1 MKKLLVY
8 FKPEERF
15 KERYLYASKMMGFE
29 PESPYPEADPA
40 DYAGLIMIGG
50 GDMDPSFYGEE
61 NTASRYVDY
70 EYDEACLKIIDRF
83 FKAGKPILGICRGFQ
98 VLNVYFG
105 GDLNQD
111 IPGHM
116 ANGLLHEVHGT
127 KAEGLKYPFP
137 DVFITN
143 TRHHQSVKTPGKG
156 LIVSAKA
163 FDDTIEAFEHEN
175 GLVLGVQWHPER
187 MLDNMPGEGGD
198 GVMVFDRF
206 KQMIEEQE
214 ARE

>member
-1 MKKLLVY
+1 MEKLLVY

-15 KERYLYASKMMGFE
+15 KERYLYAARLMGFE
-29 PESPYPEADPA
+29 PESPYPDADPA
-40 DYAGLIMIGG
+40 VYAGLIMIGG
-50 GDMDPSFYGEE
+50 GDVDPAFYGEE
-61 NTASRYVDY
+61 NTASRYVDPD
-70 EYDEACLKIIDRF
+70 YDRACFGIIDRF

-116 ANGLLHEVHGT
+116 ANALLHEAYGT
-127 KAEGLKYPFP
+127 QDSRLKYPFP
-137 DVFITN
+137 EKFLTN

-156 LIVSAKA
+156 LIISARA
-163 FDDTIEAFEHEN
+163 VFDDTIEAFEHEN
-175 GLVLGVQWHPER
+175 GKVLGVQWHPER
-187 MLDNMPGEGGD
+187 MLDNMPGESGY

-206 KQMIEEQE
+206 KQMIEES
-214 ARE
+214 RS